1 MRAIVF
7 ALAVAFPCGVAQASQ
22 FPAALILDYS
32 GPPRSGI
39 EAYSEILPGRE
50 IGLGPRD
57 RVVILH
63 YGSCRQVAVT
73 GGKVVVSAEQVV
85 VSDAKNSQ
93 DSGHFCP
100 QEVSLGTAG
109 SAGVGGEG
117 AQAISAR
124 VDCMV
129 IGKRKA
135 DVGEVEIY
143 DGGQMLLSVPA
154 QGYRLI
160 TAPAAP
166 EMKPGKTYSLVVKG
180 IRGAEL
186 AKVPVMVDAAA
197 QDKAC
202 LLRLD

>member
-1 MRAIVF
+1 MRTII
-7 ALAVAFPCGVAQASQ
+7 LAFVAAMTASAVHASQ
-22 FPAALILDYS
+22 LPAALILDYS
-32 GPPRSGI
+32 GPPRAGI
-39 EAYSEILPGRE
+39 EAYGEIQPGRE

-73 GGKVVVSAEQVV
+73 GGKVSVSTESLV
-85 VSDAKNSQ
+85 VSDAKESQ
-93 DSGHFCP
+93 EAGHFCP
-100 QEVSLGTAG
+100 QEVTLT
-109 SAGVGGEG
+109 GGG
-117 AQAISAR
+117 DAPQAISAR

-129 IGKRKA
+129 IGKRKS
-135 DVGEVEIY
+135 DLGEVEIR
-143 DGGQMLLSVPA
+143 DGENVLLSVPV

-186 AKVPVMVDAAA
+186 AKVPVMVGGNAH
-197 QDKAC
+197 DKAC
-202 LLRLD
+202 LLRFE

>member
-1 MRAIVF
+1 MRAIVLG
-7 ALAVAFPCGVAQASQ
+7 LAVTFSSGVAYASQ
-22 FPAALILDYS
+22 LPAALILDYS
-32 GPPRSGI
+32 GPPRAGI
-39 EAYSEILPGRE
+39 EAYSEIGHGTE

-57 RVVILH
+57 RMVILH

-73 GGKVVVSAEQVV
+73 GGKVSVSAEQLV
-85 VSDAKNSQ
+85 VSDAKDSQ
-93 DSGHFCP
+93 DAGHFCP
-100 QEVSLGTAG
+100 QEVSMGM
-109 SAGVGGEG
+109 GGQG

-124 VDCMV
+124 LDCRI
-129 IGKRKA
+129 IGKRKSEI
-135 DVGEVEIY
+135 GEVEIH

-186 AKVPVMVDAAA
+186 AKVPVMVDATPK
-197 QDKAC
+197 DKAC